1 MVAETDEAKHQR
13 ELGELLNEIRVALP
27 GVQVLFAFLL
37 SVPFSQRFTQ
47 LTQNE
52 RRVYYTAFL
61 ASAVASVLFIAPSV
75 FARLTWRHHDK
86 ERLLVVSNAF
96 AIAGS
101 VTLAVAIGCVVYLV
115 SDVLFHSG
123 TADVATGAV
132 VALTALTW
140 FVLPLYDRL
149 RRTAQARAVGGS
161 PT

>member
-1 MVAETDEAKHQR
+1 MAETDEARHER
-13 ELGELLNEIRVALP
+13 EVGELLNEIRVALP

-47 LTQNE
+47 LTHNE
-52 RRVYYTAFL
+52 RQVYYTAFI

-96 AIAGS
+96 VIAGS
-101 VTLAVAIGCVVYLV
+101 VGLAVAIGCAVYVV
-115 SDVLFHSG
+115 SDILFHSV
-123 TADVATGAV
+123 TADVATAAV
-132 VALTALTW
+132 VALTVATW
-140 FVLPLYDRL
+140 FVLPLYDRV
-149 RRTAQARAVGGS
+149 RRDSQARATGGT

>member
-1 MVAETDEAKHQR
+1 MAESDAAKRQR

-47 LTQNE
+47 LTHAE
-52 RRVYYTAFL
+52 REVYYTAFL
-61 ASAVASVLFIAPSV
+61 ASAVSSVLFIAPSV

-96 AIAGS
+96 AIMGS
-101 VTLAVAIGCVVYLV
+101 VALATAIGFVVYLV

-123 TADVATGAV
+123 EAGVATGAIG
-132 VALTALTW
+132 ALTVLTW

-149 RRTAQARAVGGS
+149 RRPAHESRAGSS

>member
-1 MVAETDEAKHQR
+1 MAETDEARHQR

-37 SVPFSQRFTQ
+37 SVPFSQRFTR
-47 LTQNE
+47 LTHTE
-52 RRVYYTAFL
+52 RGVYYTAFL

-75 FARLTWRHHDK
+75 FARLTWRHHEK

-101 VTLAVAIGCVVYLV
+101 VTLAGAIGAVVYVV
-115 SDVLFHSG
+115 SDILFHSG
-123 TADVATGAV
+123 SADVATAAIGI
-132 VALTALTW
+132 LTVLTW
-140 FVLPLYDRL
+140 FVLPLYDRV
-149 RRTAQARAVGGS
+149 RRPGQARPLGGS

>member
-1 MVAETDEAKHQR
+1 MAETDEARHQR
-13 ELGELLNEIRVALP
+13 EVGELLNEIRIALP

-47 LTQNE
+47 LTHTE

-101 VTLAVAIGCVVYLV
+101 VALAVAIGCAVFVV
-115 SDVLFHSG
+115 SDILSHS
-123 TADVATGAV
+123 V
-132 VALTALTW
+132 VAGIATA
-140 FVLPLYDRL
+140 
-149 RRTAQARAVGGS
+149 
-161 PT
+161 